1 MAARVASRRP
11 AVEAALLKVIS
22 TGTPRDLAGPAVGIH
37 KATFYR
43 WLHMS
48 APLREA
54 VEEAEAAA
62 VNRRL
67 ERLDRAAE
75 SGTWQV
81 DAWFLER
88 RYPQHFGRRLE
99 ATVEHSGGTTHTV
112 KIDASPQA
120 LATAISMAMAAQGMG
135 IESPIGDSATDGR
148 PAPTVVDVPPRLP
161 ELNGGA
167 NGGSLL
173 YSEE

>member
-11 AVEAALLKVIS
+11 AIEAALLRVIAN
-22 TGTPRDLAGPAVGIH
+22 GTPRDLAGPAVGIDR
-37 KATFYR
+37 TTLYR
-43 WLHMS
+43 WLRAS
-48 APLREA
+48 TTLRHA

-67 ERLDRAAE
+67 ERLDRAAD

-88 RYPQHFGRRLE
+88 RYPAHFGRRDRLD
-99 ATVEHSGGTTHTV
+99 AQVEHSGTTTHTV

-120 LATAISMAMAAQGMG
+120 IATAISMAMAAMG
-135 IESPIGDSATDGR
+135 HGEPKDQLVSQQS
-148 PAPTVVDVPPRLP
+148 TVIDAPPRLP
-161 ELNGGA
+161 EPKHNGSGNGA
-167 NGGSLL
+167 LL